1 MEGTVARSKDDP
13 READEV
19 LDLAMAVIATFHQLR
34 ASGQEIG
41 AVSAQGGGTWGVLR
55 SLSREGPQ
63 SVPQLARARPVARQ
77 YMQKIVN
84 QLLDE
89 GLVVLQDNP
98 AHQRS
103 KLVALSDAGA
113 AEVALLNARIQRWCH
128 ALAPELQGA
137 DLAGTGETLRRLRTA
152 LAKVPPPKE
161 G

>member
-1 MEGTVARSKDDP
+1 MTPLQESPPD
-13 READEV
+13 ADEV
-19 LDLAMAVIATFHQLR
+19 LDLAMAVIAAFHQLR

-89 GLVVLQDNP
+89 GLVALRDNP

-103 KLVALSDAGA
+103 KLVALTDEGAGQVA
-113 AEVALLNARIQRWCH
+113 ALNARIESWCQD
-128 ALAPELQGA
+128 LAPQLAGA
-137 DLAGTGETLRRLRTA
+137 DIAGTIATLGRLRAA
-152 LAKVPPPKE
+152 LVDVPPPE
-161 G
+161 PS